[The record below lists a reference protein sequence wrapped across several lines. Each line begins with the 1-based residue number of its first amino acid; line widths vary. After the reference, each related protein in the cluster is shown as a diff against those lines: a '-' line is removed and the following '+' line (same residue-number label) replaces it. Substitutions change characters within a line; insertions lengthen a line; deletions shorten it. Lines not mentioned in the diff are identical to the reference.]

1 MSNRRTLLYA
11 VIVGFVLSLSL
22 VTGTS
27 ALAQNN
33 LKLEA
38 DLSTKEIG
46 SRENPIGNFVA
57 DAIRQETKADIAFI
71 AASYF
76 TSDAKFSKGNLSVS
90 DFLKVLEY
98 KDDNVSIVKLTGSQV
113 IKALEHGLYLF
124 PKSNSGFLQFSG
136 ITVTV
141 DSDAEKENHVLSVKV
156 DGSTLENSKTYKVA
170 MPTPLANG
178 ALAYFKVWKKDEID
192 KEASKKIDTKTLG
205 DFINAYLK
213 EHKTLSKGDERLII
227 KGKLADGK

>member
-205 DFINAYLK
+205 DFINAYIK